1 MAQVPVQDMAHT
13 VRMVPAAGM
22 ASVAG
27 QAVAGQVSRGPRPT
41 SLLPHGTRVTPPGW
55 HAAPASTARL
65 PLTFRQP
72 ACHMAARSAGM
83 MAS

>member
-13 VRMVPAAGM
+13 ARVVPTAGM

-27 QAVAGQVSRGPRPT
+27 RVSRGPRPT

-55 HAAPASTARL
+55 HAAPASTTRL

>member
-1 MAQVPVQDMAHT
+1 MAQAAARDMAHT
-13 VRMVPAAGM
+13 ARVVPAAGM

-27 QAVAGQVSRGPRPT
+27 RVSRGPRPT
-41 SLLPHGTRVTPPGW
+41 SLRPHGTRVTPPGW

>member
-13 VRMVPAAGM
+13 ARVVPAAGM
-22 ASVAG
+22 ASMAG
-27 QAVAGQVSRGPRPT
+27 RVSRGPRHT
-41 SLLPHGTRVTPPGW
+41 SLRPHGTRVTPPGW

-72 ACHMAARSAGM
+72 ACHVAARSAGM

>member
-13 VRMVPAAGM
+13 ARVAPAAGM

-27 QAVAGQVSRGPRPT
+27 RFSCRLRST
-41 SLLPHGTRVTPPGW
+41 SPLPHGTRVTPPGW
-55 HAAPASTARL
+55 HAAPASTARP

-72 ACHMAARSAGM
+72 ACHVAARSTGM

>member
-13 VRMVPAAGM
+13 ARMVPAAGM
-22 ASVAG
+22 VSAAG
-27 QAVAGQVSRGPRPT
+27 RVSRRLRPT

-55 HAAPASTARL
+55 HAAPASTARP

-72 ACHMAARSAGM
+72 AHHMAARSVGM
-83 MAS
+83 MAP